1 MFFYSLEF
9 STRNLPCLN
18 ELYLL
23 FYKNKVKII
32 PQNIYDL
39 LTPISIAH
47 LILGD
52 GAILNKG
59 LVLCTDSYT
68 LQEVVTLV
76 NVLKIKYDIN
86 CTIQGILNN
95 RPRIYNLGESMLKLR
110 TLIKPYILSPMLY
123 KLNMNSFFI
132 FGWCNSQLCCTFFR
146 FKIRCLPW

>member
-1 MFFYSLEF
+1 MFLFFYSLEF

-132 FGWCNSQLCCTFFR
+132 FG
-146 FKIRCLPW
+146 

>member
-1 MFFYSLEF
+1 M
-9 STRNLPCLN
+9 
-18 ELYLL
+18 
-23 FYKNKVKII
+23 
-32 PQNIYDL
+32 
-39 LTPISIAH
+39 
-47 LILGD
+47 GD

-132 FGWCNSQLCCTFFR
+132 FG
-146 FKIRCLPW
+146 

>member
-132 FGWCNSQLCCTFFR
+132 FG
-146 FKIRCLPW
+146 